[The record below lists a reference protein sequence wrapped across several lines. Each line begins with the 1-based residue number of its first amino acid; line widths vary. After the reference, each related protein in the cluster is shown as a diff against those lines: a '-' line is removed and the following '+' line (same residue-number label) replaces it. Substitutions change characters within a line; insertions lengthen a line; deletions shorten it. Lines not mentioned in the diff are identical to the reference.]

1 MKWESTEKGKAE
13 GLTFTEFLLYVLDLN
28 ENFSISLNF
37 IRKILI

>member
-1 MKWESTEKGKAE
+1 MKWENKEKGKAQ
-13 GLTFTEFLLYVLDLN
+13 GLTFAEFLFYVLDLS